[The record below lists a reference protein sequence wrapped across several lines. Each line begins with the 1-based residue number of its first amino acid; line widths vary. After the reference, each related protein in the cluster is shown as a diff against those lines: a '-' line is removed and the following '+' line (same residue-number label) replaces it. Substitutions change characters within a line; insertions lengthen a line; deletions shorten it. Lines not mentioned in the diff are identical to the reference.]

1 MKKFT
6 KLMAV
11 LLCAAL
17 IAVCFAGCSGSGDD
31 KAENPLI
38 VGYYAGDDAY
48 FALDGEGKA
57 TGVFG
62 EIVNY
67 AYENYLS
74 GTYDALQFVEMTDDT
89 VLGGDKQPLLAVGK
103 LQKHQDA
110 NDRLYGWTQTI
121 LENRVIAV
129 APAGSNAGSFNDLS
143 GRTVMMVGD
152 VAAAAMA
159 NNSAVANLPAS
170 VTTAQLDAAL
180 SALQGGTTDFVLVD
194 EMTFYTSD
202 QSDSFTV
209 LEPVLD
215 TQEFA
220 IQVADDEWDLLQTLN
235 EAVHDMLTNTDNGDT
250 LTPAVEKA
258 FGYDAVSDAIRDYV
272 VLVEN

>member
-1 MKKFT
+1 MRKLKK
-6 KLMAV
+6 LLAV

-17 IAVCFAGCSGSGDD
+17 IAVCFAGCSGSDSE

-48 FALDGEGKA
+48 FALDDEGKA

-62 EIVNY
+62 EIINY

-74 GTYDALQFVEMTDDT
+74 GTYDDLQFVEMTDET
-89 VLGGDKQPLLAVGK
+89 QLGGEKQPVMAVGK
-103 LQKHQDA
+103 LQKHEGA
-110 NDRLYGWTQTI
+110 ADRLYDWTQTI
-121 LENRVIAV
+121 LENRVIVV
-129 APAGSNAGSFNDLS
+129 APAGSNAGDFNALS
-143 GRTVMMVGD
+143 GRTVTTVGD
-152 VAAAAMA
+152 VAADALA
-159 NNSAVANLPAS
+159 NNSAVRNMAS
-170 VTTAQLDAAL
+170 SVSTADLDVAL
-180 SALQGGTTDFVLVD
+180 ASLSQGTTDFVLVD

-209 LEPVLD
+209 LPEALD

-220 IQVADDEWDLLQTLN
+220 IEIAADNADLVDTMN
-235 EAVHDMLTNTDNGDT
+235 EAVHDMLTNADNGDT
-250 LTPAVEKA
+250 LTPLVEKT

-272 VLVEN
+272 VLI